1 MAMAKSLAMWSGK
14 SAMFAPMRAS
24 FCTGANDLLRGT
36 CKWFDSQKGFGFIT
50 VDNEERDVS
59 RAGGKR
65 ARHARPDGSPR
76 WYCRHGLQPAA
87 EPAGSWPPALLLK
100 GKQPPVLLLLSPQVF
115 VHQRNIHA
123 DGFRSLAEGEPL
135 EFQIKEDSRSGKVQP
150 RTTHPPL
157 ARSFALQALPAAGTD
172 TDALTP

>member
-76 WYCRHGLQPAA
+76 WYCRHGLQPGA

-135 EFQIKEDSRSGKVQP
+135 EFQIKEDSRSGKVHT
-150 RTTHPPL
+150 RHPP
-157 ARSFALQALPAAGTD
+157 SALPLSRAASI
-172 TDALTP
+172 ASCRN